1 MKRIALLSALLV
13 LVGLPVFAE
22 SPANYAAVKLG
33 GYLPQANDVEDFD
46 DSLYG
51 ELAVGRYFHPNFA
64 GEFGIGYTKSDGSG
78 GRDLTIIPVTLGV
91 KGVLPMGNVEPFA
104 TLGVGLY
111 YSEAKGPGF
120 SEDDTVFGFF
130 AGAGVNYNFASNMFL
145 GVEGKYF
152 FAEPS
157 FGPND
162 VEIDGVNLTV
172 NLGFRF

>member
-64 GEFGIGYTKSDGSG
+64 GEFGIGYTKSDGPAG
-78 GRDLTIIPVTLGV
+78 ADLTIMPVTLGV
-91 KGVLPMGNVEPFA
+91 RGVLPMGSVEPFA
-104 TLGVGLY
+104 TLGLGLF
-111 YSEAKGPGF
+111 YSEWEAPGF
-120 SEDDTVFGFF
+120 SEDDTVFGIY
-130 AGAGVNYNFASNMFL
+130 AGAGVNFNFTGNMFL
-145 GVEGKYF
+145 GVEGRYF

-157 FGPND
+157 FGPFD
-162 VEIDGVNLTV
+162 REIDGINLTA

>member
-1 MKRIALLSALLV
+1 MKKIALLSVLLV

-22 SPANYAAVKLG
+22 SPANYAEVKLG

-46 DSLYG
+46 NSLYG
-51 ELAVGRYFHPNFA
+51 ELAVGRYFHPNVA
-64 GEFGIGYTKSDGSG
+64 GELGIGYTKSDGPA
-78 GRDLTIIPVTLGV
+78 GRDVTIMPVTAGV

-104 TLGVGLY
+104 TLGVGMY
-111 YSEAKGPGF
+111 YSEAEGPGF

-130 AGAGVNYNFASNMFL
+130 AGAGVNFNFTGNMFL

-157 FGPND
+157 FGSD
-162 VEIDGVNLTV
+162 DLEIDGINLTA